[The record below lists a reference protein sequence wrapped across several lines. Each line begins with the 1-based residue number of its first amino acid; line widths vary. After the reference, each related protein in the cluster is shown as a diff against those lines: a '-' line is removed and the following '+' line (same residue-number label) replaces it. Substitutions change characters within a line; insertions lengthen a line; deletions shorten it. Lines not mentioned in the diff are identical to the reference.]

1 VPWGHAAWRVDR
13 RFHDMVSAIHTAV
26 SLTRSVSFCLFN
38 ALRFYS
44 QINRDRRPASRPS
57 FSHPTCTRREVRGRT
72 GNSRAQFRYPATA
85 KTACADGSSFRPR
98 LTALEVST
106 DIRSDLRTNLACHE
120 FRFQAGRCLYPTEMP
135 TKCRQFLRSQPKRRP
150 VIGSL
155 LSPSTE
161 SLLSPC

>member
-1 VPWGHAAWRVDR
+1 
-13 RFHDMVSAIHTAV
+13 MVSAIRDDLVLCFSVTF
-26 SLTRSVSFCLFN
+26 LTYN
-38 ALRFYS
+38 APRIHRLIY
-44 QINRDRRPASRPS
+44 RDRRPASRPS